1 VTASNNPAL
10 ADSYK
15 SSTYSFTNDDKPV
28 WRGVL
33 GNIQIIAKEIIK
45 MGLLEDMDKRVKKFG
60 IIDVKL
66 AQGAAMFVA
75 LIVAKLIPQIM
86 DLSIWWFVGLLIICA
101 IKPFNVFWF
110 KE

>member
-1 VTASNNPAL
+1 VP
-10 ADSYK
+10 
-15 SSTYSFTNDDKPV
+15 
-28 WRGVL
+28 
-33 GNIQIIAKEIIK
+33 GNVQIIVKEIIK

-75 LIVAKLIPQIM
+75 LIIAKLIPQIM
-86 DLSIWWFVGLLIICA
+86 DLSIWWFVLLLVICA
-101 IKPFNVFWF
+101 IRPAYVFWL